1 MLDDNDRPYLPNEI
15 PGEDIRR
22 IFGARLTQTLCDR
35 CTTELHQSD
44 SLSADLR
51 FDLNSLEAT
60 TDSRL
65 ADHDERIGMSEVMTS
80 ALVFNLETLKDE
92 VGERLETLEGILEA
106 TDRQAIQRF
115 KRRHQISEFLRCMT
129 LIAISFAVTLVAGAA
144 VSGSQTQ
151 KDEYAQLAVL
161 MGLGGVVAVATGCS
175 DLKNE

>member
-1 MLDDNDRPYLPNEI
+1 MLNDSDRSYRPREI

-22 IFGARLTQTLCDR
+22 IFNDRLTRTLCDR
-35 CTTELHQSD
+35 CTTELHQAD

-51 FDLNSLEAT
+51 FDLNALEAT

-65 ADHDERIGMSEVMTS
+65 TDHDERIGMSEVMTS
-80 ALVFNLETLKDE
+80 AFVFNLETLKNE
-92 VGERLETLEGILEA
+92 VDERLETLEGILEA
-106 TDRQAIQRF
+106 NDRQAIQRF
-115 KRRHQISEFLRCMT
+115 KRRHHISEFLRYMA
-129 LIAISFAVTLVAGAA
+129 LIAISFAVTLAAGAA

-161 MGLGGVVAVATGCS
+161 MGLGGVVGAATGCS